1 MKTGNLRHITL
12 IVLLSIGV
20 LSAQEAKV
28 KKADEQFDSYAYI
41 DARKIYL
48 NVVEDGYESA
58 QVFKKLGDTYY
69 FNSEYSE
76 AAKWYK
82 KLFQSYPNDVEPEY
96 YYRTAQT
103 LKSMGEYSES
113 EKMMDK
119 YMALSGNSK
128 VATNLQNSAVSL
140 QDLTDDQTA
149 RYRAINI
156 TEGLSSS
163 DFGPTFNGNKIVF
176 ASSSKNTEGG
186 KTHDWN
192 GLPYLDLYE
201 AEIGENGALENP
213 IALEGDINTPYHESS
228 AVFTKDGKTM
238 YFTRNNY
245 INGKKKRDKKRLVSL
260 KIYKASKKDNG
271 SWGDVE
277 ELPFNSNSYSVAHPA
292 LNRTENRLYFSSD
305 MEGSLGRSDLWYV
318 DILGNGQYGQPVNL
332 GPKINTEERESFPF
346 VSESGNLYFSSDGHM
361 GLGGLDVF
369 VVSLNGNG
377 QFKTVTNLKAPINSS
392 QDDFGFIIDESQKT
406 GYFSSNREGNEGSVS
421 DDIYAF
427 NENCNAIIKGIIT
440 DEKTGK
446 PLEGSL
452 VTLLDENNK
461 VVSQKTVQSN
471 GDYSFEGIA
480 DCGTQYAVRASN
492 NEMDYEPKEKTLITP
507 VGVMTTQVDLA
518 LAPPDCPINDLG
530 CRLDLQPI
538 YFDFDKHT
546 IRPDAEVELA
556 KILQAM
562 KEYPQL
568 VIHIESHTDSRGD
581 DNYNRQLSDRR
592 AKSTMEWLVKK
603 GVDRNRLSA
612 KGYGESQLV
621 NKCSNG
627 TNCSEQDHQFN
638 RRSMFLIKN

>member
-1 MKTGNLRHITL
+1 MKTGNMRHITL
-12 IVLLSIGV
+12 IALLSISI
-20 LSAQEAKV
+20 LSAQEGKV

-41 DARKIYL
+41 DARQIYL

-58 QVFKKLGDTYY
+58 QIFKKLGDTYY

-82 KLFQSYPNDVEPEY
+82 KLVQNYPNEMEPEY
-96 YYRTAQT
+96 YYRMAQT
-103 LKSMGEYSES
+103 LKSTGEYNEA
-113 EKMMDK
+113 EKMMEK
-119 YMALSGNSK
+119 YTAMSGNSK
-128 VATNLQNSAVSL
+128 VATNLQKNAVSL
-140 QDLTDDQTA
+140 EDLTDDKA
-149 RYRAINI
+149 GKYRAINI
-156 TEGLSSS
+156 TDGFPSS
-163 DFGPTFNGNKIVF
+163 DFGPTFHGNKIVF

-192 GLPYLDLYE
+192 GLPYLDLFE
-201 AEIGENGALENP
+201 AEIGENGTLENP
-213 IALEGDINTPYHESS
+213 IALHGDINSPYHESS
-228 AVFTKDGKTM
+228 AAFSKDGKTM

-245 INGKKKRDKKRLVSL
+245 IDGKKKRDKKRLVSL
-260 KIYKASKKDNG
+260 KIYKAIKKDDG
-271 SWGDVE
+271 GWGDVE
-277 ELPFNSNSYSVAHPA
+277 ELPFNSNSYSTAHPA
-292 LNRTENRLYFSSD
+292 LNNDETRLYFSSD

-318 DILGNGQYGQPVNL
+318 DILENGQYGQPVNL

-346 VSESGNLYFSSDGHM
+346 VSGNGNLYFSSDGHM

-377 QFKTVTNLKAPINSS
+377 QFKTVTNLKAPINSN

-406 GYFSSNREGNEGSVS
+406 GYFSSNREGNEGSIS

-427 NENCNAIIKGIIT
+427 SENCGVIIKGIVT

-452 VTLLDENNK
+452 VTLMNEDNK
-461 VVSQKTVQSN
+461 VISQKTVQKD
-471 GDYSFEGIA
+471 GAYTFEGLA

-492 NEMDYEPKEKTLITP
+492 NEMDYQPKEKTLTTP
-507 VGVMTTQVDLA
+507 IGTTEAQVDLA
-518 LAPPDCPINDLG
+518 LTPPDCPVNDLG

-538 YFDFDKHT
+538 YFDFDKHN

-581 DNYNRQLSDRR
+581 DNYNMQLSDRR

-603 GVDRNRLSA
+603 GVERNKLSA
-612 KGYGESQLV
+612 KGYGESQLM

-627 TNCSEQDHQFN
+627 VNCSEEDHQLN
-638 RRSMFLIKN
+638 RRSMFIIKN